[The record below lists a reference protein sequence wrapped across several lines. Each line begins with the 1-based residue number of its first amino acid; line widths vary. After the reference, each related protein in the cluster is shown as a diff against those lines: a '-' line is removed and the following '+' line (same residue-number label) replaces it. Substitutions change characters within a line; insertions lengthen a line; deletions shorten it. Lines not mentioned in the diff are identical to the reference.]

1 MGVMEVWDS
10 FNHGRNIEQNWHA
23 EDMKFVNIPKA
34 ILMLLLVIIF
44 WKIFVKLWIACDF
57 AGSEVLSY

>member
-10 FNHGRNIEQNWHA
+10 FNNGRDIEQNWHA
-23 EDMKFVNIPKA
+23 EDMKYVNIAKA

-44 WKIFVKLWIACDF
+44 W
-57 AGSEVLSY
+57 